1 MKDDGPIDAS
11 TPAITLAELRSHDT
25 SQIAQDLAEG
35 LKREKRLKARV
46 QELMVSLEKIS
57 KNADIRHQQSAE
69 FVNDLKRANW

>member
-1 MKDDGPIDAS
+1 M

-25 SQIAQDLAEG
+25 TQIAQDLSEA
-35 LKREKRLKARV
+35 LKREKRLKTRV